1 MIFWWN
7 VLSIPNLFVFCVI
20 FLEFDLNTPPVEVI
34 LMASYTLLGIPCW
47 FSVQWFCLATLI
59 SFRVTGEC
67 SLPNLIFLK
76 LSIGL
81 FLKQLLS
88 NITVNMWWM
97 PFRGLYYML
106 IILLQVMDITIFVF
120 SYFFGRHL
128 AKNLYS
134 LVYVCLY
141 LWLSVC
147 SSAGLFVSL
156 SDCVFQILCP
166 TMIQSLSV
174 CQAVS
179 LKSFSQW
186 WYIIVFIYVSSV
198 LFDWYSIDVK
208 TLFKWNVELY
218 DICLMCHIDLSYLQR
233 NPICYKYLS

>member
-1 MIFWWN
+1 
-7 VLSIPNLFVFCVI
+7 
-20 FLEFDLNTPPVEVI
+20 
-34 LMASYTLLGIPCW
+34 
-47 FSVQWFCLATLI
+47 
-59 SFRVTGEC
+59 
-67 SLPNLIFLK
+67 
-76 LSIGL
+76 
-81 FLKQLLS
+81 
-88 NITVNMWWM
+88 M
-97 PFRGLYYML
+97 PFRGLYYTL

-134 LVYVCLY
+134 LVVWERETGCFIRVSDWSMCLAVCSILGLCVRMCSSVCLY
-141 LWLSVC
+141 LWLPVC
-147 SSAGLFVSL
+147 SSAGLFVYL
-156 SDCVFQILCP
+156 SDCVFQILCL

-186 WYIIVFIYVSSV
+186 WYIIVFIYVSSM